1 MNILIYFCILIIV
14 TITIYLMRKLLGKQ
28 GLELTLIIVNIL
40 SLILSFKFIKIS
52 NFSIISNS
60 ITYVSIFTVIYL
72 LLEEYDHKDIK
83 KTINTNFIIN
93 IFLSI
98 MLYLMSYY
106 TQAINDTVGIN
117 MTNVFIRNYRIL
129 IAYPITTFLSSHL
142 TILMYNKIKNLYNNM
157 FISTT
162 TTYLAIGLI
171 DIIIY
176 TLIGYLN
183 VYQIKIL
190 IEIAL
195 STYMIRLVLTVLH
208 SLLLTILTKKKVKRW
223 IISIYYL

>member
-106 TQAINDTVGIN
+106 TQSINDTVGIN

>member
-208 SLLLTILTKKKVKRW
+208 SLLLTILTKKKVKR
-223 IISIYYL
+223 